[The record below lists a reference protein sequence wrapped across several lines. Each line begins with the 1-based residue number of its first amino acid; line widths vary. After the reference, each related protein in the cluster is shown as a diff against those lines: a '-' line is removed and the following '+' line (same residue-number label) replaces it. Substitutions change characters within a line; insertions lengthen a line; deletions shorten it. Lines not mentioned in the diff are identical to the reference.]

1 VTIIDKPP
9 GRNRSFL
16 LLWFGQAVSEMGSAI
31 TGLVIPLLAV
41 TALNASTLQVG
52 ILKSCA
58 TVALV
63 FISMPVGVFVDRH
76 TKRPVMIFCDL
87 GRALALASVP
97 FVALVGTLHMSQLYV
112 VSVITGVLRFVFG
125 IAYHAYYPT
134 LLSRAHLTEANGKI
148 AATEA
153 FSRVAG
159 PGLGALLFS
168 VFRASTALLVDVV
181 TFIISAI
188 TVLAIRTPEPTPA
201 RAGDDGDGSARTS
214 WRREMREGVRLVFAD
229 RVLAATALT
238 TLGAV
243 FCLFIT
249 EAVFVYFLVHSLHM
263 ASGVVGLVYV
273 VGEIGGLIAAV
284 FANRIMKAVGTAR
297 IMWVVTLASP
307 AGFLAVIATPTSG
320 VALVS
325 IFMVFSST
333 RFVLFDVAQYSY
345 RQTVCPPQSLGRMTA
360 TIRLALGLAGAVGA
374 LIGGWLGG
382 LIGARAT
389 LAIAATLLCV
399 AALPVLLSPLMQARN
414 IEDLPAAATAFDDER
429 AEDEAAS
436 ENVSAADPAAVE
448 SNTDVAA
455 DSRRG

>member
-1 VTIIDKPP
+1 VTTIDRSPA
-9 GRNRSFL
+9 RNRSFL
-16 LLWFGQAVSEMGSAI
+16 MLWFGQAVSEMGSAV

-76 TKRPVMIFCDL
+76 TKRPIMIFCDL

-97 FVALVGTLHMSQLYV
+97 FVALVGTLHMAQLYV
-112 VSVITGVLRFVFG
+112 VSVITGMLRFVFG

-134 LLSRAHLTEANGKI
+134 LLSRAHLADANGKI

-168 VFRASTALLVDVV
+168 MFRASAALLVDVV
-181 TFIISAI
+181 TFVVSAM
-188 TVLAIRTPEPTPA
+188 TVLAIRTPEPMPT
-201 RAGDDGDGSARTS
+201 RNDGDGSGRRS
-214 WRREMREGVRLVFAD
+214 WRREMRDGVRLVFAD

-243 FCLFIT
+243 FCLYIT

-263 ASGVVGLVYV
+263 ASGAVGLVYV
-273 VGEIGGLIAAV
+273 IGEVGGLIAAV

-320 VALVS
+320 LALVS
-325 IFMVFSST
+325 LFMVFSST

-345 RQTVCPPQSLGRMTA
+345 RQTVSPPRSLGRMTA
-360 TIRLALGLAGAVGA
+360 TIRLALGVASAAGA

-382 LIGARAT
+382 IIGARAT
-389 LAIAATLLCV
+389 LAIAATLLCA
-399 AALPVLLSPLMQARN
+399 AALPVLLSPLMQARD
-414 IEDLPAAATAFDDER
+414 IEDLSAVQAVIEDER
-429 AEDEAAS
+429 AEEEPPRD
-436 ENVSAADPAAVE
+436 NLPTADPVAVE
-448 SNTDVAA
+448 SSRDVTA
-455 DSRRG
+455 DAKHG